1 MKFFLSIFLFFNFIQ
16 AFPQTNLSTV
26 KSEIDSVLAGKNFES
41 TLMGID
47 VYDLT
52 AKKELYSKHDKLLF
66 RPASNLKIL
75 TTSAGLKY
83 LEPSYNFKTSV
94 FYSGEIR
101 KGILHGDIYVV
112 GGCDPVF
119 SVRDLDSIALAIKSL
134 GIKKITGSLYGD
146 VSMMDSLFWGDG
158 WMWNDDPSTD
168 QPYICALEINENS
181 IGAVVKPGKIG
192 EKAKISLAPKTG
204 FFKIEN
210 LTNTVPADSPSTVN
224 LDRDWINRKNT
235 LIITGNVP
243 DKFIPDSLQDTLSV
257 NVYDPQLYF
266 MYLLKEHL
274 NKYGIKTEGKI
285 RFEKA
290 DRNNLAKI
298 CIVEH
303 SLESVVHYTDK
314 VSYNLGAEMVLRAIA
329 AKYFGKPATAR
340 NGIKFVDSLITSA
353 GMNPNDY
360 RIVDGSGVSHY
371 NLITANLIVHVLRYL
386 YYDRPDLYKIIYN
399 DFPVAGV
406 DGTLSHRFIN
416 TPGYNN
422 VHAKTGS
429 LSGVSSLSGYLT
441 AENGH
446 QIAFS
451 MLVQSYVKSPKIYRD
466 EQDKIC
472 NILIKY

>member
-1 MKFFLSIFLFFNFIQ
+1 MKFLLSIFLFFNFIQ
-16 AFPQTNLSTV
+16 VFPQTNLSSV
-26 KSEIDSVLAGKNFES
+26 KAGIDSVLSGKDFES
-41 TLMGID
+41 TLMGIN

-52 AKKELYSKHDKLLF
+52 AKKELYSKNDKLLF

-83 LEPSYNFKTSV
+83 LEPSYNFKTTV
-94 FYSGEIR
+94 LYSGKIR
-101 KGILHGDIYVV
+101 NEILHGDIYVV
-112 GGCDPVF
+112 GGCDPIF
-119 SVRDLDSIALAIKSL
+119 SVKDLDSIALAIKSL
-134 GIKKITGSLYGD
+134 GIKKINGNLYGD
-146 VSMMDSLFWGDG
+146 ISMMDSLFWGDG

-168 QPYICALEINENS
+168 QPYLCALEINENS
-181 IGAVVKPGKIG
+181 IGVIVKPGKIG
-192 EKAKISLAPKTG
+192 EKAKISLAPQTD

-210 LTNTVPADSPSTVN
+210 FTETVPADSPSTID
-224 LDRDWINRKNT
+224 LDRNWINRKNT
-235 LIITGNVP
+235 LIIKGNVP
-243 DKFIPDSLQDTLSV
+243 DKFIPESSQDTLSV

-266 MYLLKEHL
+266 MYLLKETL
-274 NKYGIKTEGKI
+274 NKFGIKTEGKI

-290 DRNNLAKI
+290 DISRLEKI
-298 CIVEH
+298 CNVEH

-329 AKYFGKPATAR
+329 VKYFGKPATAR

-353 GMNPNDY
+353 GMDPNNY

-371 NLITANLIVHVLRYL
+371 NLITASLLVHVLKYL
-386 YYDRPDLYKIIYN
+386 YNDRPDLYKIIYN
-399 DFPVAGV
+399 AFPVAGV
-406 DGTLSHRFIN
+406 DGTLKHRFLN
-416 TPGYNN
+416 TPGQNN

-451 MLVQSYVKSPKIYRD
+451 MLVQSYGRSPKIYRD
-466 EQDKIC
+466 AQDKIC
-472 NILIKY
+472 NILVKY